1 MHKSLLSILA
11 LLLFTACS
19 SKEEK
24 ALLKTYQDN
33 KIYHKY
39 LQDTEKVQLKMDGVT
54 KVLLTATHLSKREK
68 EKISEIFIIG
78 FYAEESQL
86 QHISKEGFSLTLD
99 GKSATSIEK
108 LDEKSPYLKDISFL
122 SEWNTFYMVHFP
134 HTDKKSF
141 HLILTSDVYGK
152 GSLYF
157 AKVAKYVLNKK
168 SF

>member
-19 SKEEK
+19 SKEDK

-39 LQDTEKVQLKMDGVT
+39 LQDTEKVQLKINGVT
-54 KVLLTATHLSKREK
+54 KVLLTATHLSNRKK
-68 EKISEIFIIG
+68 KKTSEVFIIG

-99 GKSATSIEK
+99 GKASISVEK

-122 SEWNTFYMVHFP
+122 SEWSTFYMVRFP
-134 HTDKKSF
+134 HIDKKSF
-141 HLILTSDVYGK
+141 HLILTSDIYGK

-168 SF
+168 NF